1 MPTYEYRCNTCGKEF
16 EHFQSMKDDALTHCL
31 CEKSGNVERLISK
44 GSGIIF
50 KGSGFY
56 VNDYKKSSSEPSSTT
71 SSSSEASSSTGTN
84 SQTTTSKA
92 ESPSSSST
100 SSTTS
105 SSSTPE
111 A

>member
-31 CEKSGNVERLISK
+31 CEKSGIVERLISK

-56 VNDYKKSSSEPSSTT
+56 VNDYKKSSSEPSST
-71 SSSSEASSSTGTN
+71 SSTTSDSGTN
-84 SQTTTSKA
+84 TSTGSQASTNKTD
-92 ESPSSSST
+92 SPSSSPT
-100 SSTTS
+100 PSTTS
-105 SSSTPE
+105 SSSTPKE
-111 A
+111 